1 MNIFR
6 LKKLNMK
13 RSLSRYIS
21 QLGVIFS
28 KTHFHLLRSLWVEAL
43 DGKESFYAQVTESY
57 K

>member
-13 RSLSRYIS
+13 RSLSRYNS

-43 DGKESFYAQVTESY
+43 DGKESFYAQVAESC
-57 K
+57 